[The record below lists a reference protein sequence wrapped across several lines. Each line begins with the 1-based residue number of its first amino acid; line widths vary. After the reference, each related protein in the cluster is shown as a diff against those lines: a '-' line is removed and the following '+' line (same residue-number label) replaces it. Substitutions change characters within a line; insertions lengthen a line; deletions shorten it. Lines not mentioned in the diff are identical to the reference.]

1 MHDSESGLTFH
12 SGPRRL
18 GLTVATV
25 PVGTAPAPTC
35 PHLPQPA
42 GYGLETRWQWSR
54 DHANGRLYGSGA
66 VLLRMGDSVDSG
78 EAVLLLMGD
87 SRAEWPRSHWQ

>member
-12 SGPRRL
+12 SGPRGL

-35 PHLPQPA
+35 PPPA
-42 GYGLETRWQWSR
+42 PACRIWT
-54 DHANGRLYGSGA
+54 
-66 VLLRMGDSVDSG
+66 GDSM
-78 EAVLLLMGD
+78 AV
-87 SRAEWPRSHWQ
+87 EP